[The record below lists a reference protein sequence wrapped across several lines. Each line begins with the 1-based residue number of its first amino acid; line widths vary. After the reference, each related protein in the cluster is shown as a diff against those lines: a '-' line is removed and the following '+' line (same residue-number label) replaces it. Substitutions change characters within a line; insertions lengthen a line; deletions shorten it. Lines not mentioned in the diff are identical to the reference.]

1 MAANG
6 FLRKFAGGR
15 KGNKKN
21 QKEQASSNTASAAT
35 VETISTM
42 ASRPCTV
49 EPPRKRKSADRM
61 QIIVS
66 CPPWKPPCVG
76 DVFPNLNGLHTI
88 STKDEG
94 IRTLPGFNYYDY
106 LADCNDDDKVSA
118 SWGIMLVFPG
128 RTFSQVCISEL
139 KALSKLSAEFRKAK
153 VKVCGFTAN
162 PRDTNRAW
170 IEEAE
175 STVNDDDNGEC
186 TKIDFPIFCDNST
199 FDNAVEMGTLDEEK
213 TSEYDVPIL
222 YRSTFIIRPD
232 RTIAMTFQ
240 QASNVGRDFKC
251 ILEFVE
257 SLQKGYTAAGSDEEN
272 VSSADELVLSSY

>member
-1 MAANG
+1 
-6 FLRKFAGGR
+6 
-15 KGNKKN
+15 
-21 QKEQASSNTASAAT
+21 
-35 VETISTM
+35 
-42 ASRPCTV
+42 
-49 EPPRKRKSADRM
+49 
-61 QIIVS
+61 
-66 CPPWKPPCVG
+66 VG
-76 DVFPNLNGLHTI
+76 DVFPNLNGLYTI
-88 STKDEG
+88 STKDDG

-106 LADCNDDDKVSA
+106 LADCNGDEKVSSA

-170 IEEAE
+170 IEEVE
-175 STVNDDDNGEC
+175 STGDNDDGEC
-186 TKIDFPIFCDNST
+186 TTVDFPIFCDNTT

-257 SLQKGYTAAGSDEEN
+257 SLQKGYNAAGSGEGG
-272 VSSADELVLSSY
+272 SSADELVLSSC